1 MSSTKKFNKETGKW
15 EVFGST
21 DAIDIKLTDL
31 QGNFTSDNVEGA
43 LREASSKLSELT
55 DSIANQKEVIS
66 QHSNDIE
73 WLKMYGGGGSGGGG
87 GTAAPTITSTF
98 EDGTIVEKDKDVIIP
113 IFFSSPNMGEGI
125 AYIVI
130 DGVEIDSVTVKQGN
144 NKINI
149 GKLTNLKTEVSIYVK
164 DRANLLSNQLMW
176 DIICGGIDLE
186 INFDSTA
193 DYTVVD
199 IIAMQY
205 KVVSASE
212 EPIIMHLTVDYDDY
226 EITCVTGTSEYVF
239 EGLGVGIHKVSLYM
253 TSGPYKTSVYT
264 FNIVV
269 VNSDSL
275 YVSTMFD
282 GGEFEYGYPVA
293 INYRISKAS
302 TEQFN
307 IRFLLDDKLVKTA
320 ASGVGSYYWTIN
332 NVEIGAHTWAIE
344 VTSSQGEFQSISG
357 EFTIIKGEYTPIK
370 TVESGLVYRLNA
382 EGRTNQDSD
391 KENPI
396 DNSGNG
402 VKATLHNFNYYS
414 NGWIDD
420 TLVCDGN
427 SYVEIDYY
435 PWESNAI
442 YGSTIEIQ
450 FKGLDIG
457 LSDARIFDY
466 TDIEPPYK
474 GVYIDLGKSVMSSLA
489 QPGEVTTDA
498 DTWMTMTYVIDRK
511 NKFGKIFIDGV
522 CSRAFFLSD
531 KGSGTNAVR
540 EDFTHSQK
548 IYLNSKKGLSNFG
561 ACEIKD
567 LRIYNRALSD
577 DEILQ
582 NFIAQEKNF
591 DKQKELNDLNYNNK
605 TLPVIRM
612 YGDMT
617 NMTLETPVT
626 MRIKYT
632 SPNEDKY
639 GQSFDL
645 PYCQVNWQGTS
656 SLQYVLKNFTAR
668 LKDENMAPFEYS
680 PYPNGILEDVY
691 CFKADYMESTHSR
704 NAGLAKFV
712 NECLYDEKN
721 PAQQINPNIRNAVN
735 GFPCLMY
742 INDQLQGVYNFNL
755 DRYSTKSYGYTEDTT
770 LVYEVSAN
778 SDTTAGAF
786 YKWTEASGKD
796 KLDYYKSDFECL
808 YPPTRAAGNDD
819 MAELIRLVEWVNDS
833 SDEDF
838 KDNMPRYFNLQYLL
852 RYFLYVYVVGAVDS
866 LGKNMKLATWDGL
879 VWYPQVYDAD
889 TTLGL
894 DNTGFLKFDMDIEM
908 GDEHVFN
915 TTGSVLWRRV
925 RELFKAELEAQYAIM
940 RQKHFTVENMMKYLL
955 EEQIQKIPAR
965 YYNIDMQTKYLN
977 YESSYL
983 YALHGSGEHHIRKWL
998 RERILYCDTLFNYTT
1013 TTSDYITL
1021 RSSKLGHVY
1030 LDIQTYIPM
1039 YLRVKWR
1046 DEANN
1051 TGVQV
1056 KRIGRG
1062 ETVRFE
1068 YNMPTATDQE
1078 IIVYGGHY
1086 LKSIGDVSNLEPT
1099 TMLIAN
1105 ADRLTEIECHSPNL
1119 INTDLSVCTKLQ
1131 RIDISNSPALG
1142 TGIGAQPTLNIQNCK
1157 YLKYCNCYNTS
1168 LTAIYTMQEGGN
1180 LEELYYP
1187 ATTQVVQI
1195 TNQTH
1200 LKRLGLPANMAT
1212 DEYCRNL
1219 QTVQITNCNK
1229 IQTLHYPFNENDD
1242 IDFSPFKY
1250 VQDIAITNSIDRLT
1264 FMSFS
1269 GFNKLKTL
1277 KLQSLKNLVEIGFD
1291 DMLGINDESAFKSII
1306 IADTPQIPQVNFNV
1320 SDPERY
1326 KIAFAENA
1334 VLDFSGMYGMNTLN
1348 SNAEGLQ
1355 GLKRILVPISIKNIH
1370 FSAPNNVKSIIT
1382 GSSSHIADSN
1392 WEGYDLAGAELET
1405 CDLSGLKI
1413 KHAENFNLAPVR
1425 ELPIINKDKDPA
1437 QYIVPMSGTYNLTN
1451 YVGTSLDGA
1460 FEGFDFSTDYTFK
1473 CDAVLDKITNLNNV
1487 FKSCKVEAVK
1497 LNKILEK
1504 LPNLTSMVST
1514 FESCINLPNPEI
1526 LNIPNSVTDFSYCF
1540 KGSDIEQDI
1549 AFKPNVL
1556 NVTGAFESCDKLS
1569 NVTKNWELTYDN
1581 TVISSDC
1588 YAKCNAITQFNGED
1602 ISLTKYETGRDR
1614 IPVEWGG
1621 NNFRNEDTGIY
1632 EITTTSANSRIVIL
1646 NNACLL
1652 DTGRIDWGDGTV
1664 TDGALYHTYTKPGTY
1679 IIKGKVLLSDGI
1691 DKPTDSIVKYLTKIL
1706 KVPSQP
1712 VNYKNMFREC
1722 KNLVY
1727 ADLSECKCTNL
1738 SRTFYGCTNL
1748 KTVIFGDLTQCED
1761 FEESFYNCTGLTDV
1775 ENLLIDEAC
1784 TRLNGTFYSCSSLT
1798 NLKNMNLWN
1807 LTNVTTIEKLFE
1819 KSGISNF
1826 AQVKEWDLSS
1836 CSTVKNCFSETPIT
1850 EIDLSEWIIG
1860 EKPAITVNFE
1870 GLFRGCVN
1878 LQKAN
1883 VTNLIS
1889 SSVPNIG
1896 YMFYGCSALNN
1907 IIGLTSWDTSK
1918 VAIIH
1923 GLFNSVPITE
1933 LDVTGWD
1940 FSSITY
1946 TPNDLWGR
1954 NTNEKTII
1962 LNNIKWKT
1970 PKQINEFLYSSSAS
1984 GNSKVSKIVMDE
1996 IREDM
2001 TDFGGMFRNCGYLY
2015 EDIRLPIW
2023 ATNVAECFKNCAG
2036 MREIVSNWNNSYFQ
2050 LTNYTDCYANTNI
2063 FKIDG
2068 VKDKATSIPEDWGG
2082 LAFTNEDSL
2091 VVEIDTSLLNIS
2103 PGYPISVSFTTTN
2116 TGAILWGD
2124 ESEEDLT
2131 IASALGGSSFKH
2143 SHAYAEHGTYTV
2155 KIKSPR
2161 LARNE
2166 GNPITEI
2173 FSIPGNNR
2181 TNTSSY
2187 GIRNSFAYASDVGLI
2202 NTWRMNINNIL
2213 DNKSLSTCKDAFADM
2228 PKLTSIVGLNKINFS
2243 NIKDMSNMFKGCS
2256 LLTGVDMTNWDISNV
2271 TNRTDMF
2278 TNCNSLTNLN
2288 MTNVKLGSNLSGLFY
2303 GANNLIVINGLDS
2316 VTFKAGTR
2324 VTNTSNMFYNCTQL
2338 PYDTIKQILSKIT
2351 FSDSVNASKMF
2362 NNVLLSESNITE
2374 ICSMIGNITS
2384 IDILGR
2390 QSELTNI
2397 SILKP
2402 ILDKCSF
2409 EGKQC
2414 EGLFE
2419 GWSKL
2424 TDISILSSYDFKN
2437 ITSLNNMFKDCIA
2450 LSNISSLASM
2460 DVSSVEDMSYLFYNC
2475 KQLTSLEPLRNW
2487 KTGKVKL
2494 MKYTF
2499 AVDGYSGL
2507 TTLEPLKDWNVSS
2520 VTDMTSMFGAAGGYG
2535 YSDTSCKDASALIN
2549 WDVRNVT
2556 HMSRLFEGFRLQDY
2570 EFLKSW
2576 NIASLQKADYLFAY
2590 HWLMEA
2596 DANRSLD
2603 LSTWDVKNV
2612 DFGYAGP
2619 LFNGRYLI
2627 NFIPFKNIN
2636 DDAFYID
2643 GCSNLSVESLVAI
2656 FNNLTTTFSVKK
2668 IIIGQQNMD
2677 KLTDEQ
2683 LFIALEKGWT
2693 VA

>member
-98 EDGTIVEKDKDVIIP
+98 GDGTIVEKDKDVIIP

-164 DRANLLSNQLMW
+164 DRANLLSNQLIW
-176 DIICGGIDLE
+176 NIICGGIDLE

-193 DYTVVD
+193 DYTVLD

-205 KVVSASE
+205 KVTSASE
-212 EPIIMHLTVDYDDY
+212 DPIIMHLTVDYDDY
-226 EITCVTGTSEYVF
+226 EITCVPGTSEYVF

-253 TSGPYKTSVYT
+253 TSGPYKTSVHT

-275 YVSTMFD
+275 YVSTMFN

-307 IRFLLDDKLVKTA
+307 IRFLLDEKLVKTA
-320 ASGVGSYYWTIN
+320 TSGVGSYYWTIN

-344 VTSSQGEFQSISG
+344 VTSSQGEFQTISG

-466 TDIEPPYK
+466 TDTESPYK

-540 EDFTHSQK
+540 EDFSHSQK

-567 LRIYNRALSD
+567 VRIYNRALSD

-668 LKDENMAPFEYS
+668 LKDENMAPFEYT

-819 MAELIRLVEWVNDS
+819 MAELIRLIEWVNDS

-889 TTLGL
+889 TTIGL

-1056 KRIGRG
+1056 KRVGRG

-1086 LKSIGDVSNLEPT
+1086 LKSIGNVSNLEPT

-1195 TNQTH
+1195 SNQTH

-1212 DEYCRNL
+1212 DEYCRSL

-1277 KLQSLKNLVEIGFD
+1277 KLQSLKNLAGIGFD
-1291 DMLGINDESAFKSII
+1291 DMLGINDVSAFESIV
-1306 IADTPQIPQVNFNV
+1306 IADTPQIPQVTFNV
-1320 SDPERY
+1320 SDPEKY
-1326 KIAFAENA
+1326 KIAFAEGA
-1334 VLDFSGMYGMNTLN
+1334 TVDLSAMFGVNTIS
-1348 SNAEGLQ
+1348 SNAENLQ
-1355 GLKRILVPISIKNIH
+1355 GLKRILVPTTIKNIE
-1370 FSAPNNVKSIIT
+1370 FPVANGIKAIVT
-1382 GSSSHIADSN
+1382 GTSKHIADKN
-1392 WEGYDLAGAELET
+1392 WEGYDLSGATLET
-1405 CDLSGLKI
+1405 CDFTGLSLT
-1413 KHAENFNLAPVR
+1413 HAENLNLAPIR
-1425 ELPIINKDKDPA
+1425 EIPVINKNKTPEEFV
-1437 QYIVPMSGTYNLTN
+1437 VPVSGTYDLTN
-1451 YVGTSLDGA
+1451 YVGSTLDNS
-1460 FEGFDFSTDYTFK
+1460 FRGFDLSGEYGIK
-1473 CDAVLDKITNLNNV
+1473 CDAMLDKITSISSV
-1487 FKSCKVEAVK
+1487 FKNCKVDA
-1497 LNKILEK
+1497 LKINVLLEK
-1504 LPNLTSMVST
+1504 LPNLIHMEST
-1514 FESCINLPNPEI
+1514 FANCTNLENPK
-1526 LNIPNSVTDFSYCF
+1526 LLHIPAKVTNFKQCF
-1540 KGSDIEQDI
+1540 EGSDVKQDI
-1549 AFKPNVL
+1549 AFKDTVL
-1556 NVTGAFESCDKLS
+1556 DVSSAFKNCSVLEDVT
-1569 NVTKNWELTYDN
+1569 TNWETEYVSEDLVTE
-1581 TVISSDC
+1581 DC
-1588 YAKCNAITQFNGED
+1588 YSGCEVITKFNGEE
-1602 ISLTKYETGRDR
+1602 IFLTEYEVGRDR

-1621 NNFRNEDTGIY
+1621 NNFQNENTAVYELTTDTI
-1632 EITTTSANSRIVIL
+1632 NVKVVIP
-1646 NNACLL
+1646 NKNCLL
-1652 DTGRIDWGDGTV
+1652 DNGRIDWGDGTITEGV
-1664 TDGALYHTYTKPGTY
+1664 MTHTYAKPGTY
-1679 IIKGKVLLSDGI
+1679 IIKGKVLIGDAQSLPPDAI
-1691 DKPTDSIVKYLTKIL
+1691 KKYLTKVH
-1706 KVPSQP
+1706 KVPNVP
-1712 VNYKNMFREC
+1712 INYTNMFNGC
-1722 KNLVY
+1722 KNLEYV
-1727 ADLSECKCTNL
+1727 DFTCGIPTNL
-1738 SRTFYGCTNL
+1738 TRTFIDNKKL
-1748 KTVIFGDLTQCED
+1748 NTVKFGDLSQCTTFNNTFSGCDVLHTVENFKVHNICKDLSYTFCNCPKLTSLLDMNLWDTSSVNLLDSTFDGCGITD
-1761 FEESFYNCTGLTDV
+1761 FTGVKNWDLTSCTTTYSAFARTKVKKIDLSGWKLNNDEENNIICSLKNLFYECQLLQEANVSNLVNSHVKNIDNMFYNCIV
-1775 ENLLIDEAC
+1775 
-1784 TRLNGTFYSCSSLT
+1784 
-1798 NLKNMNLWN
+1798 LK
-1807 LTNVTTIEKLFE
+1807 
-1819 KSGISNF
+1819 
-1826 AQVKEWDLSS
+1826 
-1836 CSTVKNCFSETPIT
+1836 
-1850 EIDLSEWIIG
+1850 
-1860 EKPAITVNFE
+1860 
-1870 GLFRGCVN
+1870 
-1878 LQKAN
+1878 
-1883 VTNLIS
+1883 
-1889 SSVPNIG
+1889 
-1896 YMFYGCSALNN
+1896 N
-1907 IIGLTSWDTSK
+1907 IIGLNTWNTENVSS
-1918 VAIIH
+1918 IN
-1923 GLFNSVPITE
+1923 GLFYSVPME
-1933 LDVTGWD
+1933 YFDLTGWD
-1940 FSSITY
+1940 FSNFNN
-1946 TPNDLWGR
+1946 TPNNLWG
-1954 NTNEKTII
+1954 NTAEKVIV
-1962 LNNIKWKT
+1962 LNNITWAY
-1970 PKQINEFLYSSSAS
+1970 PKQVNSFLYTSSYY
-1984 GNSKVSKIVMDE
+1984 GNSKVKE
-1996 IREDM
+1996 IIMTDIKEDM
-2001 TDFGGMFRNCGYLY
+2001 TDFSGMFRNCSLLY
-2015 EDIRLPIW
+2015 TDIEFPTW
-2023 ATNVAECFKNCAG
+2023 ATNVIECFKNCAG
-2036 MREIVSNWNNSYFQ
+2036 MKEIRSNWNKTYPYLGENH
-2050 LTNYTDCYANTNI
+2050 TDCYAGVNI
-2063 FKIDG
+2063 EKIDG
-2068 VKDKATSIPEDWGG
+2068 VKDRVTSIPENWGG
-2082 LAFTNEDSL
+2082 LAFKFEDTL
-2091 VVEIDTSLLNIS
+2091 EVVIDTNLLENLT
-2103 PGYPISVSFTTTN
+2103 VSFTVSN
-2116 TGAILWGD
+2116 EGAVLWGD
-2124 ESEEDLT
+2124 GRDDDLT
-2131 IASALGGSSFKH
+2131 VANSLSSGTYLCKH
-2143 SHAYAEHGTYTV
+2143 TYDEHGVYTV
-2155 KIKSPR
+2155 KLKKPKLNYR
-2161 LARNE
+2161 E
-2166 GNPITEI
+2166 GTSITRITEVPAEYI
-2173 FSIPGNNR
+2173 CDSNAR
-2181 TNTSSY
+2181 
-2187 GIRNSFAYASDVGLI
+2187 GIRNTY
-2202 NTWRMNINNIL
+2202 TNN
-2213 DNKSLSTCKDAFADM
+2213 DN
-2228 PKLTSIVGLNKINFS
+2228 VGLNNVVSIDLTNLAGAELETCNKAFYLMN
-2243 NIKDMSNMFKGCS
+2243 S
-2256 LLTGVDMTNWDISNV
+2256 LTEIIGLEDLDYSNV
-2271 TNRTDMF
+2271 TNMSSMFHGCKLLESISMNGWDTSKVVNRDNIF
-2278 TNCNSLTNLN
+2278 TNCDALTTLDVTN
-2288 MTNVKLGSNLSGLFY
+2288 MIIGENLSGLFY
-2303 GANNLIVINGLDS
+2303 GASYVTNIIGLDNLEPIN
-2316 VTFKAGTR
+2316 VTDVSKA
-2324 VTNTSNMFYNCTQL
+2324 FYNCSSLNFNTIFAFL
-2338 PYDTIKQILSKIT
+2338 CKIDTTKVNSMSKL
-2351 FSDSVNASKMF
+2351 F
-2362 NNVLLSESNITE
+2362 NNIALTSDQVRL
-2374 ICSMIGNITS
+2374 ICNNFEAIPS
-2384 IDILGR
+2384 IDILGC
-2390 QSELTNI
+2390 Q
-2397 SILKP
+2397 
-2402 ILDKCSF
+2402 
-2409 EGKQC
+2409 
-2414 EGLFE
+2414 
-2419 GWSKL
+2419 SKL
-2424 TDISILSSYDFKN
+2424 TSLDLLIPIFDRADWTSPDGLDFKELFAGWSSLKDISALSSYSTTN
-2437 ITSLNNMFKDCIA
+2437 VRNMNGMFRECIS
-2450 LSNISSLASM
+2450 LSNISGVASF
-2460 DVSSVEDMSYLFYNC
+2460 DTGNVTDMSYMFYECKALFD
-2475 KQLTSLEPLRNW
+2475 LTPLKNWNVSNVTTMKHMFCVEGESKIESL
-2487 KTGKVKL
+2487 
-2494 MKYTF
+2494 
-2499 AVDGYSGL
+2499 SGL
-2507 TTLEPLKDWNVSS
+2507 EDWNVRN
-2520 VTDMTSMFGAAGGYG
+2520 VTNMNSMFYAVGGYG
-2535 YSDTSCKDASALIN
+2535 YNDARCKDVSAIAN
-2549 WDVRNVT
+2549 WDVRNVKD
-2556 HMSRLFEGFRLQDY
+2556 MGYMFGGFRFADY
-2570 EFLKSW
+2570 SFLNSW
-2576 NIASLQKADYLFAY
+2576 NISSLQNAAFMFAH
-2590 HWLMEA
+2590 HWNVET
-2596 DANRSLD
+2596 DSVRPID
-2603 LSTWDVKNV
+2603 LSAWDVTNV
-2612 DFGYAGP
+2612 DFGYAGI
-2619 LFNGRYLI
+2619 FYNCKWLI
-2627 NFIPFKNIN
+2627 DFISFKNIN
-2636 DDAFYID
+2636 DSLFYID
-2643 GCSNLSVESLVAI
+2643 DCINLSVDSLLSI
-2656 FNNLTTTFSVKK
+2656 FNNLTRTFSVKK
-2668 IIIGQQNMD
+2668 LYIGEKNIE
-2677 KLTDEQ
+2677 KLTDDQ
-2683 LFIALEKGWT
+2683 IAIAIEKGWT
-2693 VA
+2693 VQ

>member
-130 DGVEIDSVTVKQGN
+130 DGVEVDSVTVKQGN

-199 IIAMQY
+199 IITMQY

-212 EPIIMHLTVDYDDY
+212 DPIIMHLTIDYDDY

-253 TSGPYKTSVYT
+253 TSGPYKTSVHT

-307 IRFLLDDKLVKTA
+307 IRFLLDEKLVKTA
-320 ASGVGSYYWTIN
+320 QSGVGSYYWTIS

-344 VTSSQGEFQSISG
+344 VTSSQGEFQTISG

-414 NGWIDD
+414 NGWIND

-442 YGSTIEIQ
+442 YGSTIEVQ

-466 TDIEPPYK
+466 TDTEPPYK

-511 NKFGKIFIDGV
+511 NKFGKIFIDGI

-567 LRIYNRALSD
+567 VRIYNRALSD

-582 NFIAQEKNF
+582 NFIAQEKDF

-668 LKDENMAPFEYS
+668 LKDENMAPFEYT

-889 TTLGL
+889 TTIGL

-1056 KRIGRG
+1056 KRVGRG

-1168 LTAIYTMQEGGN
+1168 LTAVYTMQEGGN

-1229 IQTLHYPFNENDD
+1229 IQTLHYPFNDNDD

-1291 DMLGINDESAFKSII
+1291 DMLGINDESAIKSII
-1306 IADTPQIPQVNFNV
+1306 IADTPQIPQVNFNI

-1326 KIAFAENA
+1326 KIAFTENA

-1355 GLKRILVPISIKNIH
+1355 GLKRILVPTSIKNIF
-1370 FSAPNNVKSIIT
+1370 FSASNNIKSIIT
-1382 GSSSHIADSN
+1382 GVSEHITDLD
-1392 WEGYDLAGAELET
+1392 WEGYDLAGATLET
-1405 CDLSGLKI
+1405 CDLSGLKLT
-1413 KHAENFNLAPVR
+1413 HAENFNLSPIR
-1425 ELPIINKDKDPA
+1425 ELPLINKFKEPGN
-1437 QYIVPMSGTYNLTN
+1437 YIVPISGTYDLTN
-1451 YVGTSLDGA
+1451 YIGTNLDNA
-1460 FEGFDFSTDYTFK
+1460 FTGFDFSTEYTFK
-1473 CDAVLDKITNLNNV
+1473 CDSILDKITNIDSV
-1487 FKSCKVEAVK
+1487 FKACKVDALK
-1497 LNKILEK
+1497 LNKILDK

-1514 FESCINLPNPEI
+1514 FESCSNLPDPKV
-1526 LNIPNSVTDFSYCF
+1526 LNISDKVVDFSYCF
-1540 KGSDIEQDI
+1540 RGSDIETDI
-1549 AFKPNVL
+1549 AFKPNVV
-1556 NVTGAFESCDKLS
+1556 NVTGAFENCTSLLDAA
-1569 NVTKNWELTYDN
+1569 TNWESEYESDN
-1581 TVISSDC
+1581 LITEKC
-1588 YAKCNAITQFNGED
+1588 YAGCNAIKKFNGED
-1602 ISLTKYETGRDR
+1602 IFLTEHEVGCDR

-1621 NNFRNEDTGIY
+1621 NNFLNENTGVY
-1632 EITTTSANSRIVIL
+1632 EITTTTINVRIVL
-1646 NNACLL
+1646 PNKNCLL
-1652 DTGRIDWGDGTV
+1652 DTGRIDWGDGTI
-1664 TDGALYHTYTKPGTY
+1664 TEGSLYHTYEKPGTY
-1679 IIKGKVLLSDGI
+1679 IIKGKVLLSDGTSV
-1691 DKPTDSIVKYLTKIL
+1691 PTDAITKYLIKIH
-1706 KVPSQP
+1706 KVPN
-1712 VNYKNMFREC
+1712 VAINYKNMFREC

-1727 ADLSECKCTNL
+1727 ADLSCGIFTNL
-1738 SRTFYGCTNL
+1738 SRTFYNCTSL
-1748 KTVIFGDLTQCED
+1748 ETVIFGDLSQCED
-1761 FEESFYNCTGLTDV
+1761 YEETFYNCSKLQSV
-1775 ENLLIDEAC
+1775 ENFLVHESCI
-1784 TRLNGTFYSCSSLT
+1784 RLNGTFYNCSSLNT
-1798 NLKNMNLWN
+1798 LENINLWN
-1807 LTNVTTIEKLFE
+1807 LSNVMTLERLFE
-1819 KSGISNF
+1819 KTNISDF
-1826 AQVKEWDLSS
+1826 SQAEEWNLPVCLS
-1836 CSTVKNCFSETPIT
+1836 VKNCFAGTPIT
-1850 EIDLSEWIIG
+1850 KIDLSNWKLTE
-1860 EKPAITVNFE
+1860 ETTLTVNLE
-1870 GLFRGCVN
+1870 GLFRDCVK
-1878 LQKAN
+1878 LQEAN
-1883 VTNLIS
+1883 VTNLVTPI
-1889 SSVPNIG
+1889 VTNIG
-1896 YMFYGCSALNN
+1896 YIFYKCKALTN
-1907 IIGLTSWDTSK
+1907 IIGLTSWQTNN
-1918 VAIIH
+1918 VALMH
-1923 GLFNSVPITE
+1923 GLFNSVPIAE
-1933 LDVTGWD
+1933 FDFTGWD
-1940 FSSITY
+1940 FSSVRY
-1946 TPNDLWGR
+1946 TPSELWGE
-1954 NTNEKTII
+1954 TKEKTII
-1962 LNNIKWKT
+1962 LDDIKWSSAS
-1970 PKQINEFLYSSSAS
+1970 QINEFLYSSKAS
-1984 GNSKVSKIVMDE
+1984 GNSKVVRVIMDI
-1996 IREDM
+1996 IRKDM
-2001 TDFGGMFRNCGYLY
+2001 TDFSGMFRNCNYLY

-2023 ATNVAECFKNCAG
+2023 ATNVSECFKNCIG
-2036 MREIVSNWNNSYFQ
+2036 MKEIISNWNNAYTQ
-2050 LTNYTDCYANTNI
+2050 LENHEDCYANVNI
-2063 FKIDG
+2063 IKIDG
-2068 VKDKATSIPEDWGG
+2068 EKDKVTSIPEDWGG
-2082 LAFTNEDSL
+2082 LAFKDEDSL
-2091 VVEIDTSLLNIS
+2091 VVTIDTTLLELSDGS
-2103 PGYPISVSFTTTN
+2103 PITINLTTLN
-2116 TGAILWGD
+2116 TGAVLWGD
-2124 ESEEDLT
+2124 NSEDDLS
-2131 IASALGGSSFKH
+2131 IANPLSSTSYKC
-2143 SHAYAEHGTYTV
+2143 SHTYLNHGIYTV
-2155 KIKSPR
+2155 KVKFPR
-2161 LARNE
+2161 LAKNE
-2166 GNPITEI
+2166 GKTFTEI
-2173 FSIPGNNR
+2173 LSIPGNYK
-2181 TNTSSY
+2181 TNIRGY
-2187 GIRNSFAYASDVGLI
+2187 GIRNSFAYNDDVGLI
-2202 NTWRMNINNIL
+2202 NTWQINITNIL
-2213 DNKSLSTCKDAFADM
+2213 NNESFTSCRNAFYGM
-2228 PKLTSIVGLNKINFS
+2228 HNLTSIVGLDEIDFSKITEMYGMFKNCYLLN
-2243 NIKDMSNMFKGCS
+2243 NIDMSN
-2256 LLTGVDMTNWDISNV
+2256 WDVSNV
-2271 TNRTDMF
+2271 IDRTSMF
-2278 TNCNSLTNLN
+2278 ENCNALTNLN
-2288 MTNVKLGSNLSGLFY
+2288 MSNIILGANLSGLFY
-2303 GANNLIVINGLDS
+2303 GANNLITITGIDS
-2316 VTFKAGTR
+2316 IQFKEGT
-2324 VTNTSNMFYNCTQL
+2324 VLEDTSYMFYNCTKL
-2338 PYDTIKQILSKIT
+2338 PFEEITKILIKLDTANVT
-2351 FSDSVNASKMF
+2351 NMSKMF
-2362 NNVLLSESNITE
+2362 NNVPLLEENVVTICEILENI
-2374 ICSMIGNITS
+2374 SS

-2390 QSELTNI
+2390 QSELTNLN
-2397 SILKP
+2397 ILVP
-2402 ILDKCSF
+2402 ILEKCPLTDTA
-2409 EGKQC
+2409 C
-2414 EGLFE
+2414 AGLFE

-2424 TDISILSSYDFKN
+2424 TDISILASYSFTN
-2437 ITSLNNMFKDCIA
+2437 VTSTNKMFSDCIS
-2450 LSNISSLASM
+2450 LSDISSLAAI
-2460 DVSSVEDMSYLFYNC
+2460 DVSSVEDMGYMFYNC
-2475 KQLTSLEPLRNW
+2475 REITSLEALKNW
-2487 KTGKVKL
+2487 QTGNVKVMRYL
-2494 MKYTF
+2494 F
-2499 AVDGYSGL
+2499 AVNGYSKLTNLAGL
-2507 TTLEPLKDWNVSS
+2507 EDWDVSN
-2520 VTDMTSMFGAAGGYG
+2520 VTDMYSMFGASGGYG
-2535 YSDTSCKDASALIN
+2535 YADASCKDASAIAN
-2549 WDVRNVT
+2549 WNVKNVQN
-2556 HMSRLFEGFRLQDY
+2556 MGRLFEGFRLQDY
-2570 EFLKSW
+2570 EFLKYW
-2576 NIASLQKADYLFAY
+2576 NIASLQKADYLFAH
-2590 HWLMEA
+2590 HWLVES
-2596 DANRSLD
+2596 DSTRSLD
-2603 LSTWDVKNV
+2603 LSTWDVSNV

-2619 LFNGRYLI
+2619 LFNGKYLI
-2627 NFIPFKNIN
+2627 DFVPFKNIN
-2636 DDAFYID
+2636 DDLFYID
-2643 GCSNLSVESLVAI
+2643 TCISLSVDSLINI
-2656 FNNLTTTFSVKK
+2656 FNNLTSTFSVKK
-2668 IIIGQQNMD
+2668 IMIGQENID

-2683 LFIALEKGWT
+2683 LAIAINKGWT
-2693 VA
+2693 VV